1 MIPSNVQQGV
11 AEEVNSRL
19 EKATH
24 ELQAKYAR
32 GEGGQDA
39 SVDGPTGQAYLE
51 KAAAEAKEKKDRR
64 RQAAQENEP
73 QSSTNQKE
81 NNNGDDGED
90 DEDDYELRELRAS
103 RLKQLKA
110 STQQRLD
117 NVRKGHGQNREV
129 LQDEFLAE
137 VTSSERV
144 ICHFYHGDFQ
154 RCEIMN
160 HHLGILAQKHIEA
173 KFIKINAEKAPFFV
187 EKVSHISLA
196 STTLCL
202 RLSFL
207 A

>member
-51 KAAAEAKEKKDRR
+51 KAAAEAKVKKERR
-64 RQAAQENEP
+64 RQTAQENTP
-73 QSSTNQKE
+73 VNNTNQKE
-81 NNNGDDGED
+81 SNTGEDGEE
-90 DEDDYELRELRAS
+90 DEDDYELRELRAA

-110 STQQRLD
+110 TTQQRLD
-117 NVRKGHGQNREV
+117 NVRKGHGQHREV
-129 LQDEFLAE
+129 LQDEFLSE
-137 VTSSERV
+137 VTASERV

-160 HHLGILAQKHIEA
+160 HHLSILAHKHIEA
-173 KFIKINAEKAPFFV
+173 KFIKVNAEKAPFFV
-187 EKVSHISLA
+187 EKVG
-196 STTLCL
+196 
-202 RLSFL
+202 LSFVS
-207 A
+207 AFSVANRIHS